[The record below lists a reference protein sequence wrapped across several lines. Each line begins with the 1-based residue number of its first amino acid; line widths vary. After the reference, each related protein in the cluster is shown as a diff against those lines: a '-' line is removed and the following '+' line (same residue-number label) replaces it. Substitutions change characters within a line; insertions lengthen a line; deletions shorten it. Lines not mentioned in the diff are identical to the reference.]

1 MAANNNA
8 TTEVLAGLVERVT
21 FHNEDNGFCVLRV
34 KARGKREPITVV
46 GHAAVISAGEF
57 IQASGEWNNDRTHG
71 VQFRARFLK
80 TMPPTTTEGIEK
92 YLGSGMIRG
101 IGPAYARNLVGA
113 FGSQVFDIIEV
124 EPHRLREVAGIGPK
138 RADGIATGWAEQQA
152 IREIMIFL
160 HANGV
165 STSRAVRIY
174 KTYGADAIQVISENP
189 YGLARDIRGIGFK
202 TADALAMKLG
212 IEKTAM
218 IRARAGISFALTEAL
233 DEGHCGLPRDDLLP
247 LAVKLLEIP
256 DTIVLDALR
265 LELDAGQVI
274 ADQVE
279 GRDCV
284 FLGGLYRAERS
295 IADRLRILSRG
306 SMPWKSIDAEKAIPW
321 VEARTGLA
329 LADSQKTA
337 IHAAL
342 RSKVMVITGGPGVGK
357 TTLVNSILRI
367 LAAKKVCLL
376 LCAPTGRAAKRMTE
390 TTGHEAKTIHRLL
403 EINPKREGFRKNE
416 ESPLDCDL
424 LVVDETSMVDVVL
437 MNSLLKAVADHTAVL
452 FVGDIDQLPP
462 VGPGQALADIIASG
476 AVPVVTLTEVF
487 RQAALSQIV
496 QSAHRINSGQMPDL
510 SAPRDATDFYFVEAS
525 GPDIAITRL
534 IELVKERIPRRFG
547 FDPMRDIQVL
557 CPMNRGGLG
566 ARSLNIELQR
576 ALNPREEPKVEKF
589 GMTFAIGD
597 KVMQIENDYD
607 KEVYNGDIGYVEA
620 IDLGEMTIA
629 FDGRPVAY
637 AFGQLDRIVLAYA
650 TTIHKS
656 QGSEFPAVV
665 IPVTTQHYMM
675 LQRNLLYTGVT
686 RGKRLVILLGQ
697 KKAVAIAVKNVS
709 GRRRWSKLREWLNP
723 AGFSIPD

>member
-1 MAANNNA
+1 M
-8 TTEVLAGLVERVT
+8 
-21 FHNEDNGFCVLRV
+21 
-34 KARGKREPITVV
+34 
-46 GHAAVISAGEF
+46 
-57 IQASGEWNNDRTHG
+57 
-71 VQFRARFLK
+71 
-80 TMPPTTTEGIEK
+80 
-92 YLGSGMIRG
+92 
-101 IGPAYARNLVGA
+101 
-113 FGSQVFDIIEV
+113 
-124 EPHRLREVAGIGPK
+124 
-138 RADGIATGWAEQQA
+138 
-152 IREIMIFL
+152 
-160 HANGV
+160 
-165 STSRAVRIY
+165 
-174 KTYGADAIQVISENP
+174 
-189 YGLARDIRGIGFK
+189 
-202 TADALAMKLG
+202 
-212 IEKTAM
+212 
-218 IRARAGISFALTEAL
+218 
-233 DEGHCGLPRDDLLP
+233 
-247 LAVKLLEIP
+247 
-256 DTIVLDALR
+256 
-265 LELDAGQVI
+265 
-274 ADQVE
+274 
-279 GRDCV
+279 
-284 FLGGLYRAERS
+284 
-295 IADRLRILSRG
+295 
-306 SMPWKSIDAEKAIPW
+306 
-321 VEARTGLA
+321 EARTGLT

-367 LAAKKVCLL
+367 LAAKKVRLL

-390 TTGHEAKTIHRLL
+390 TTRHEAKTIHRLL
-403 EINPKREGFRKNE
+403 EINSKTGGFRKNE

-476 AVPVVTLTEVF
+476 AVPVAKLTEVF

-576 ALNPREEPKVEKF
+576 ALNPRGDPKVEKF
-589 GMTFAIGD
+589 GTSFAIGD

-620 IDLGEMTIA
+620 IDLELGEMTIA
-629 FDGRPVAY
+629 FDGRPVTY
-637 AFGQLDRIVLAYA
+637 AFGELDQIVLAYA

-656 QGSEFPAVV
+656 QGSEYPAVV

-686 RGKRLVILLGQ
+686 RGKQLVILLGQ

-709 GRRRWSKLREWLNP
+709 GRRRWSKLREWLNTV
-723 AGFSIPD
+723 SLRMV